1 MFWTLIAIARLL
13 LGGAFVAFAV
23 RNYMV
28 NIDRL
33 PGLLETSR
41 LLKKYPT
48 LKLPTTPRNIVLFG
62 IAMQLAGGLL
72 TAVGLFPMLGGLLM
86 IVFLIIATVLFHPA
100 WLYSA
105 EERAPHT
112 VAVLMN
118 TSLVGAFLMSLA
130 IG

>member
-28 NIDRL
+28 NTDRL
-33 PGLLETSR
+33 SGLLETSR
-41 LLKKYPT
+41 LLQKYPT
-48 LKLPTTPRNIVLFG
+48 LKLPTTPRNVVLAG
-62 IAMQLAGGLL
+62 IGMQFVGGLL
-72 TAVGLFPMLGGLLM
+72 TAVGLFPALGGLMM

-118 TSLVGAFLMSLA
+118 TSLVGAFLMSIA
-130 IG
+130 VG

>member
-33 PGLLETSR
+33 TGLLETSR

>member
-1 MFWTLIAIARLL
+1 MTWTLIAIARLL

-28 NIDRL
+28 NLDRL
-33 PGLLETSR
+33 TGLLETSR
-41 LLKKYPT
+41 FLAKYPT
-48 LKLPTTPRNIVLFG
+48 LKLPTTPRNIVLIG
-62 IAMQLAGGLL
+62 IGLQLVGGVL
-72 TAVGLFPMLGGLLM
+72 TAVSLFPGLGGFVM

>member
-28 NIDRL
+28 SIEKL
-33 PGLLETSR
+33 TGLLETGR
-41 LLKKYPT
+41 LLQKYPS
-48 LKLPTTPRNIVLFG
+48 LKLPTTPRNVVLAG
-62 IAMQLAGGLL
+62 IALQFVGGLL
-72 TAVGLFPMLGGLLM
+72 TAVGIFPALGGLMM
-86 IVFLIIATVLFHPA
+86 IVFLIFATVLFHPA
-100 WLYSA
+100 WLYAA

-112 VAVLMN
+112 IAVLMN
-118 TSLVGAFLMSLA
+118 TSLVGAFLMSIA

>member
-33 PGLLETSR
+33 TGLLETSR

-72 TAVGLFPMLGGLLM
+72 TAVGLFPGFAGLLM

-118 TSLVGAFLMSLA
+118 TSLVGAFLMSIA
-130 IG
+130 VG

>member
-28 NIDRL
+28 NTDRL
-33 PGLLETSR
+33 SGLLETSR
-41 LLKKYPT
+41 LLQKYPT
-48 LKLPTTPRNIVLFG
+48 LKLPTTPRNVVLAG
-62 IAMQLAGGLL
+62 IALQFVGGLL
-72 TAVGLFPMLGGLLM
+72 TAIGLFPALGGLMM
-86 IVFLIIATVLFHPA
+86 IIFLIVATVLFHPA
-100 WLYSA
+100 WLYTA

-130 IG
+130 VG